1 MKKETDKIFDQ
12 VQNLRNAISLSI
24 ICWDELKQHDLGLCY
39 LGDMYLR
46 GLGTKQDY
54 SKAFEYYSRAADLC
68 NDIAEYNLGKI
79 YEQGLGVE
87 KD

>member
-1 MKKETDKIFDQ
+1 
-12 VQNLRNAISLSI
+12 
-24 ICWDELKQHDLGLCY
+24 
-39 LGDMYLR
+39 MYLR